1 MLDKIFKPKT
11 KAWIM
16 SRVVGWF
23 VLQGNFT
30 PEFVL
35 DYSLIHNQASI
46 TFNFFLLRKKKKTKK
61 KKRDR

>member
-1 MLDKIFKPKT
+1 
-11 KAWIM
+11 M

-35 DYSLIHNQASI
+35 DYSFIHKQASI
-46 TFNFFLLRKKKKTKK
+46 TLNFFLLRKEKKKRNK
-61 KKRDR
+61 KKRDGKSSF